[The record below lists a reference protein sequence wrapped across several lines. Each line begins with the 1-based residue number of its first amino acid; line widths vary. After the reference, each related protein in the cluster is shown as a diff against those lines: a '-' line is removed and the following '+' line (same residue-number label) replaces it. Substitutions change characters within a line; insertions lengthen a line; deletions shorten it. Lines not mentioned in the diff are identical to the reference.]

1 MGFLLLMQ
9 KLFNAFAAVS
19 MVISIGTVGSGIFAY
34 KWATNPTNQEKIKG
48 QIIESV
54 KGSLKIP
61 GMTGGASAI
70 GGKKSTGLGQNGRGL
85 PF

>member
-9 KLFNAFAAVS
+9 KVFNAFATVS
-19 MVISIGTVGSGIFAY
+19 LVIGIGTVGSGIFLY
-34 KWATNPTNQEKIKG
+34 KWATTPKTHEQLQHKVV
-48 QIIESV
+48 ESV

-61 GMTGGASAI
+61 GATGGATPL
-70 GGKKSTGLGQNGRGL
+70 GKSKKGAKL